1 MNLIFDVDDTLYD
14 LMKPF
19 NDTYY
24 SLFGDKYDIPVEQL
38 YKKNRQYS
46 DEVFELVQ
54 SGRMTVKEMHIYRI
68 SKAFESFGI
77 IINEEEALNFQSQ
90 YLLNQDKIVVF
101 DGIKHILDFSKSHNL
116 NMGIITNGIKEHQMK
131 KIKTLNLE
139 NWIKEENIFVSA
151 DFSLPK
157 PHSEIFK
164 FAEKK
169 MNLDPKETYY
179 IGDTFENDVVGA
191 KNAGWNSIWVNRR
204 NSSQPLETQ
213 YLPDYIAKNDQELL
227 NLIKELI

>member
-38 YKKNRQYS
+38 YKKNRHYS

-77 IINEEEALNFQSQ
+77 IITEEEALDFQSE
-90 YLLNQDKIVVF
+90 YLSNQGKIVVF

-139 NWIKEENIFVSA
+139 KWIEEENIFVSS

-191 KNAGWNSIWVNRR
+191 KNAGWNSIWINRR
-204 NSSQPLETQ
+204 NSSQPLESQ
-213 YLPDYIAKNDQELL
+213 YLPDYVAKNDHELL